1 MALIFE
7 AGVLLRTFTRPSY
20 LIPISLVVAPLIA
33 VFALRGAPEV
43 SAMFPQ
49 VFARGRVDYAAVF
62 LLGVL
67 MEVPLS
73 WYG

>member
-7 AGVLLRTFTRPSY
+7 AGVLLRTFTRPAH

-43 SAMFPQ
+43 SAMLPQ
-49 VFARGRVDYAAVF
+49 
-62 LLGVL
+62 
-67 MEVPLS
+67 
-73 WYG
+73 

>member
-1 MALIFE
+1 MQISWELGSIFVALAFE
-7 AGVLLRTFTRPSY
+7 AGVLLRTFTRPAY

-49 VFARGRVDYAAVF
+49 VFARGRVD
-62 LLGVL
+62 
-67 MEVPLS
+67 
-73 WYG
+73 